1 LAAHA
6 VAPATAT
13 SSAKHVT
20 LVDRGI
26 LQSDI
31 GERYLAHLR
40 GRIRLWSAID
50 EPPRHRKLESM
61 GTHAPFPHSAARAGA
76 VNGEASIQNRDAQD
90 ASLYGVAS
98 RTSDANDGDRS
109 DATSFPKPL
118 IIGIA
123 GGSGSGKS
131 TVARKVA
138 EALSQSSVAFLDMDA
153 YYRNFA
159 HLPMEERKRVN
170 WDHPEAF
177 DTELLAS
184 QVRALCEGRSVDKP
198 VYDFVS
204 HTRSARTERVNPAD
218 VVVLDGIL
226 LFVDETLRTLCDIK
240 VFVDADADIRL
251 VRRLKRDVMKRGRT
265 LEEVIAQYLETVHP
279 LHLQF
284 VEPSKRYADV
294 IVPRGGHN
302 TIAIEMIVAKIQHRL
317 TGRLA

>member
-1 LAAHA
+1 
-6 VAPATAT
+6 
-13 SSAKHVT
+13 
-20 LVDRGI
+20 
-26 LQSDI
+26 
-31 GERYLAHLR
+31 
-40 GRIRLWSAID
+40 
-50 EPPRHRKLESM
+50 M
-61 GTHAPFPHSAARAGA
+61 GTHAPFPQPAARAAA
-76 VNGEASIQNRDAQD
+76 VDGEAPIQNRDAQD
-90 ASLYGVAS
+90 ASLYSVTS
-98 RTSDANDGDRS
+98 RTSDVNDADGS
-109 DATSFPKPL
+109 DASSFPKPL

-170 WDHPEAF
+170 WDHPDAF
-177 DTELLAS
+177 DTGLLVS
-184 QVRALCEGRSVDKP
+184 QVRELCAGRSVNKP

-204 HTRSARTERVNPAD
+204 HVRSARTECVNPAD

-226 LFVDETLRTLCDIK
+226 LFADEDLRALCDIK
-240 VFVDADADIRL
+240 VFVDADADVRL

-265 LEEVIAQYLETVHP
+265 LEEVIAQYLEFVQP
-279 LHLQF
+279 MHLQF

-302 TIAIEMIVAKIQHRL
+302 TVAIEMIVAKIQHRL
-317 TGRLA
+317 KGRPA